1 MEDDT
6 YNYIVRVC
14 DRPACKSSQP
24 PFLSKGQQQQL
35 STLSKPDAALH
46 ADTGQRCCSILI
58 TALGQRITCTTQDRL
73 TNWSSTKDDHIL
85 ARLNFA
91 SSTCVNSHRQWL
103 THCTLFKTDTLWQ
116 LEAELCR
123 VIYEL
128 HFETRCLSE
137 PRHACGHV
145 EQHEGHQFGRQTLCQ
160 HLRPLLAQMRA
171 HAMNAKQ

>member
-1 MEDDT
+1 MSVT
-6 YNYIVRVC
+6 VQQ
-14 DRPACKSSQP
+14 A
-24 PFLSKGQQQQL
+24 KGQQQQI
-35 STLSKPDAALH
+35 STLSTPDAALH
-46 ADTGQRCCSILI
+46 ADTGRRCCSLLI

-91 SSTCVNSHRQWL
+91 SSTCVNSHGQWL

-128 HFETRCLSE
+128 HFETRCLSG
-137 PRHACGHV
+137 PRHACAHF
-145 EQHEGHQFGRQTLCQ
+145 EQHEGRHCGRQAVCQ
-160 HLRPLLAQMRA
+160 HLKPLLAQMRT
-171 HAMNAKQ
+171 HAMNAKH